1 MNNIIEINNLSR
13 SYKQSWL
20 SNNWTSKH
28 WTRRPKVDVLN
39 NLHLKIKTGT
49 ITGLLG
55 KNSSGKT
62 TLMNCAL
69 GLLKPNS
76 GSCQNFGS
84 ESWNAPADVRQK
96 IGFVSQTYASYQWM
110 NISQLTE
117 YWSLYY
123 ENWDAVFANQL
134 VRLFDL
140 PRYQSVG
147 QLSEGQKQQASII
160 LGISHRP
167 ELLVL
172 DEPVSSLDPMARRT
186 FIEVLLDYYMDGTKT
201 VLFST
206 HITSDLERIATD
218 IALLKDGSI
227 ALHTTLDSLKEDVV
241 RLRFQSESNIDKI
254 IDNIPNKLSFK
265 KSNNEALVTVSS
277 ISEKSLQGLGDIRV
291 EHLNLE
297 EIFLEIYK

>member
-1 MNNIIEINNLSR
+1 MNGGKLMNNIIEIKNLNR
-13 SYKQSWL
+13 CYKKGWL
-20 SNNWTSKH
+20 KTQ
-28 WTRRPKVDVLN
+28 KVDVLN
-39 NLHLKIKTGT
+39 NLDLNIKAGT

-55 KNSSGKT
+55 KNGSGKT

-76 GSCQNFGS
+76 GSSLTFGTQ
-84 ESWNAPADVRQK
+84 SWSAPTEVRQK
-96 IGFVSQTYASYQWM
+96 IGFVSQTYTSYQWM

-123 ENWDAVFANQL
+123 ENWDAAFANRL
-134 VRLFDL
+134 IKLFDL
-140 PRYQSVG
+140 PLDQNIG
-147 QLSEGQKQQASII
+147 QLSEGQKQKASII

-172 DEPVSSLDPMARRT
+172 DEPVSSLDPIARRT

-218 IALLKDGSI
+218 IALLKEGSI
-227 ALHTTLDSLKEDVV
+227 ALHTSLDNLKQDVV
-241 RLRFQSESNIDKI
+241 RIRFKSDSNIDQI
-254 IDNIPNKLSFK
+254 IESIPNRLSFK

-277 ISEKSLQGLGDIRV
+277 ISEEGLQGLGEIQI

-297 EIFLEIYK
+297 DIFLEIYK